1 MATVWVNGVAH
12 EVSVGTRLSEVLSR
26 APHPCGGK
34 GICGKCRVRATG
46 ALSPLSRE
54 EERHLTAFE
63 IADDIRLS
71 CCAVVEG
78 DCRVTVEA
86 DSVMAVIVDGK
97 PTAVMTPTFVTYG
110 VAVDVG
116 TTTLAARLYDVAGR
130 LLAQAGGINPQIAF
144 GADILSRIQTAG
156 EGKDLTT
163 PLQAAVNGLICRL
176 AEEAGVHTSAID
188 GVVITGNTAML
199 CFLAG
204 TDPTPLSYAPF
215 ALPHAF
221 HETVTAAAIG
231 LTSLAPNRGV
241 YLPPCASAF
250 IGADALCA
258 ALACGM
264 DADDRTTLLADMGT
278 NGELLLRH
286 KNTLYACS
294 TAAGPAFEGVGISCG
309 MPAVEGAIDEVAL
322 VNGRLLSHTIGGGK
336 AKGICGS
343 GLVDAAAC
351 LLVTEE
357 MDKTGYLGSVAVPLT
372 ENLSLTQEDVR
383 ALQQAKAAVGAG
395 LQTLLHH
402 ADLTADGVEVLYVAG
417 GFGSRL
423 NGRNAAAIGLLPR
436 DLATRIQPVG
446 NAALDGASRLL
457 LDVSAREKLTALP
470 DDIHVIELATDLYF
484 TEHFIKNMTF

>member
-34 GICGKCRVRATG
+34 GICGKCRIRATG

-71 CCAVVEG
+71 CCAAVEG
-78 DCRVTVEA
+78 DCRVTVDA

-97 PTAVMTPTFVTYG
+97 PAAVMTPTFATYG

-130 LLAQAGGINPQIAF
+130 LLAQAGDTNPQIAF
-144 GADILSRIQTAG
+144 GADVLSRIQAAG
-156 EGKDLTT
+156 EGQDLTT
-163 PLQAAVNGLICRL
+163 PLQRAVNGLLSRL
-176 AEEAGVHTSAID
+176 ATAAGVAPVAID

-199 CFLAG
+199 CFLSG
-204 TDPTPLSYAPF
+204 TDPTPLSHAPF

-343 GLVDAAAC
+343 GLVDAAAS
-351 LLVTEE
+351 LLAMEE
-357 MDKTGYLGSVAVPLT
+357 MDASGHLESAVSLGDGII
-372 ENLSLTQEDVR
+372 LTQEDVR

-395 LQTLLHH
+395 LQTLLRH

-423 NGRNAAAIGLLPR
+423 NGRSAAAIGLLPR
-436 DLATRIQPVG
+436 ELSARIQPVG

-470 DDIHVIELATDLYF
+470 DDIHVIELATDPYF